1 MPDANLR
8 IMPARSINLWLTIS
22 ASAGASRV
30 VARWN
35 FDRRIG
41 VPSGVKTPNCN
52 GGRRFSRYVE
62 GVRRCADGSS
72 ALRRAI
78 LRMLRLR
85 GCELRFARV
94 VAHYFLLAVAAAG
107 DHRLLALQQVDV
119 RSQLLAQLDAV
130 GRRVGLGAARG
141 RGFLGRAAAGL
152 GIVCAGS

>member
-52 GGRRFSRYVE
+52 GGRRFSRYTE
-62 GVRRCADGSS
+62 GVRRSADGSG
-72 ALRRAI
+72 ALRRAV
-78 LRMLRLR
+78 LRLLCLR
-85 GCELRFARV
+85 GRELRFARA
-94 VAHYFLLAVAAAG
+94 VAHHLLLAIAAG

-119 RSQLLAQLDAV
+119 
-130 GRRVGLGAARG
+130 
-141 RGFLGRAAAGL
+141 
-152 GIVCAGS
+152 